1 MPHADAS
8 LVPDSIKT
16 KSEFWTHVHDQLEI
30 LMGGQRHWVSNLSN
44 AASLIYNSLQ
54 AFPSNFGDGERS
66 VNWCGESFHF
76 SPLVSTTQSTKDD
89 RPAPSLSG
97 FYLISS
103 LFPQPRFTDAS
114 MDPQSQTRASTN
126 MLLGP
131 FSGRPAC
138 QWIEVSPR
146 PRGVCGDAFVKRSTV
161 LVLDVLT
168 YPGHIA
174 CDGDTKSEIVCP
186 LILRKGGED
195 IVVGVLD
202 LDCLAIGGFDADDQV
217 GLERI
222 VALIIRSCDW

>member
-8 LVPDSIKT
+8 LVPGSIKT

-30 LMGGQRHWVSNLSN
+30 LVGGQRHWVSNLSN

-54 AFPSNFGDGERS
+54 AFPSNFGDGDRS
-66 VNWCGESFHF
+66 VNWC
-76 SPLVSTTQSTKDD
+76 
-89 RPAPSLSG
+89 G

-103 LFPQPRFTDAS
+103 LFPQPQFTDAS
-114 MDPQSQTRASTN
+114 MDPKSQMHASTN

-131 FSGRPAC
+131 FFGRPAC

-161 LVLDVLT
+161 LVPDVLT

-195 IVVGVLD
+195 IVLGVLD
-202 LDCLAIGGFDADDQV
+202 LDCLAIEGFDADDQV

-222 VALIIRSCDW
+222 AALIIRSCDW

>member
-30 LMGGQRHWVSNLSN
+30 LVGGQRHWVSNLSN
-44 AASLIYNSLQ
+44 AASLIYSSLQ

-66 VNWCGESFHF
+66 VNWCG
-76 SPLVSTTQSTKDD
+76 
-89 RPAPSLSG
+89 

-103 LFPQPRFTDAS
+103 LFPSPQFTDAS
-114 MDPQSQTRASTN
+114 MDPKSQTRASAN

-161 LVLDVLT
+161 LVPDVST

-195 IVVGVLD
+195 IVLGVLD

-222 VALIIRSCDW
+222 AALIIRSCDW

>member
-1 MPHADAS
+1 MLHADAS

-16 KSEFWTHVHDQLEI
+16 KAEFWTHVHDQLEI
-30 LMGGQRHWVSNLSN
+30 LVGGQRHWVSNLSN
-44 AASLIYNSLQ
+44 AASLIYSSLQ

-66 VNWCGESFHF
+66 VNWC
-76 SPLVSTTQSTKDD
+76 
-89 RPAPSLSG
+89 G

-114 MDPQSQTRASTN
+114 MDPKFQTHASTN

-161 LVLDVLT
+161 LVPDVLT

-195 IVVGVLD
+195 IVLGVLD

-222 VALIIRSCDW
+222 AALIIRSSDW

>member
-30 LMGGQRHWVSNLSN
+30 LMGGQRHWVSFDTIIFNSTPKLNHLIYIQVSNLSN

-97 FYLISS
+97 VE
-103 LFPQPRFTDAS
+103 
-114 MDPQSQTRASTN
+114 M
-126 MLLGP
+126 
-131 FSGRPAC
+131 
-138 QWIEVSPR
+138 
-146 PRGVCGDAFVKRSTV
+146 
-161 LVLDVLT
+161 
-168 YPGHIA
+168 
-174 CDGDTKSEIVCP
+174 
-186 LILRKGGED
+186 
-195 IVVGVLD
+195 
-202 LDCLAIGGFDADDQV
+202 
-217 GLERI
+217 
-222 VALIIRSCDW
+222 SC

>member
-8 LVPDSIKT
+8 LIPDSIKT
-16 KSEFWTHVHDQLEI
+16 KAEFWAHVHDQLEI
-30 LMGGQRHWVSNLSN
+30 LVGGQRHWVSNLSN
-44 AASLIYNSLQ
+44 AASLIYSSLQ

-66 VNWCGESFHF
+66 VNWC
-76 SPLVSTTQSTKDD
+76 
-89 RPAPSLSG
+89 G

-114 MDPQSQTRASTN
+114 MDPKSQTHASSN

-161 LVLDVLT
+161 LVPDVLT

-186 LILRKGGED
+186 LILQKGGEN
-195 IVVGVLD
+195 IVLGVLD

-222 VALIIRSCDW
+222 AALIIRSCDW

>member
-1 MPHADAS
+1 MPHADVS

-44 AASLIYNSLQ
+44 AASLIYSSLQ

-66 VNWCGESFHF
+66 VNWCG
-76 SPLVSTTQSTKDD
+76 
-89 RPAPSLSG
+89 

-103 LFPQPRFTDAS
+103 LFPLPRFTDDTS
-114 MDPQSQTRASTN
+114 MDPKSQTHASTN

-146 PRGVCGDAFVKRSTV
+146 PRGVCGDAFVKR
-161 LVLDVLT
+161 
-168 YPGHIA
+168 
-174 CDGDTKSEIVCP
+174 GDTKSEIVCP

-195 IVVGVLD
+195 IVLGVLD
-202 LDCLAIGGFDADDQV
+202 LDCLAIGGFDVDDQV

-222 VALIIRSCDW
+222 AALIIRSCDW

>member
-1 MPHADAS
+1 
-8 LVPDSIKT
+8 
-16 KSEFWTHVHDQLEI
+16 
-30 LMGGQRHWVSNLSN
+30 
-44 AASLIYNSLQ
+44 
-54 AFPSNFGDGERS
+54 
-66 VNWCGESFHF
+66 
-76 SPLVSTTQSTKDD
+76 
-89 RPAPSLSG
+89 
-97 FYLISS
+97 
-103 LFPQPRFTDAS
+103 
-114 MDPQSQTRASTN
+114 MDPKSQTHASTN

-161 LVLDVLT
+161 LVPDVLT

-195 IVVGVLD
+195 IVLGVLD

-222 VALIIRSCDW
+222 AALIIRSCDW

>member
-66 VNWCGESFHF
+66 VNWCG
-76 SPLVSTTQSTKDD
+76 
-89 RPAPSLSG
+89 

-114 MDPQSQTRASTN
+114 MDPQSQTRASTI

-222 VALIIRSCDW
+222 AALIIRSCDW

>member
-8 LVPDSIKT
+8 LVPGSIKT
-16 KSEFWTHVHDQLEI
+16 KSEFWIHVYDQLEI
-30 LMGGQRHWVSNLSN
+30 LVGGQRHWVSNLSN
-44 AASLIYNSLQ
+44 AASLIYSSLQ

-66 VNWCGESFHF
+66 VNWCG
-76 SPLVSTTQSTKDD
+76 
-89 RPAPSLSG
+89 

-103 LFPQPRFTDAS
+103 LFPQPQFTDAS
-114 MDPQSQTRASTN
+114 KDPKSLTHASTN

-131 FSGRPAC
+131 FSGKPAC

-161 LVLDVLT
+161 LVPDVLT

-195 IVVGVLD
+195 IVLGVLD
-202 LDCLAIGGFDADDQV
+202 LDCLAIGGFDEDDQV

-222 VALIIRSCDW
+222 AALIIRSCDW

>member
-30 LMGGQRHWVSNLSN
+30 LVGVQRHWVSNLSN
-44 AASLIYNSLQ
+44 AASLIYSSLQ

-66 VNWCGESFHF
+66 VNWCG
-76 SPLVSTTQSTKDD
+76 
-89 RPAPSLSG
+89 

-103 LFPQPRFTDAS
+103 LFPQPRFTDDAS
-114 MDPQSQTRASTN
+114 MDPKSQTHASTN

-161 LVLDVLT
+161 LVPDVLT

-195 IVVGVLD
+195 IVLGVLD

-222 VALIIRSCDW
+222 AALIIRSCDW

>member
-16 KSEFWTHVHDQLEI
+16 KSEFWTHVHDQLEL

-44 AASLIYNSLQ
+44 AASLIYSSLQ

-66 VNWCGESFHF
+66 VNWC
-76 SPLVSTTQSTKDD
+76 
-89 RPAPSLSG
+89 G

-114 MDPQSQTRASTN
+114 MDPKSQTHASTN

-161 LVLDVLT
+161 LVPDVLT

-186 LILRKGGED
+186 LILQKGGED
-195 IVVGVLD
+195 IVLGVLD

-222 VALIIRSCDW
+222 AALIIRSCDW